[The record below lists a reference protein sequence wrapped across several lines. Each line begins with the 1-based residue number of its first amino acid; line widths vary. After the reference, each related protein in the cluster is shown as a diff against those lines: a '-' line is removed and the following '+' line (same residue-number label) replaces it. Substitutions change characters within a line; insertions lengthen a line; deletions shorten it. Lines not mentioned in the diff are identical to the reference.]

1 MGQTQADSHSRPI
14 GEAAPYRSIVVGFDS
29 RPEAADALALGR
41 RLAEQSGAT
50 LIVGAVLP
58 YGPSPALG
66 HETFES
72 WLSED
77 TKQLFDP
84 ILPQLE
90 GVDFSLHALGGGSPA
105 RKLYELAEHQQ
116 VDLIVVGS
124 THRGA
129 LGRVLRGSV
138 GERLLHGA
146 TCPVAIAPRG
156 LAAADWKL
164 ERRLGVAYDGS
175 DEARGAVDHAA
186 ALAHHVG
193 VPLRIIGV
201 VDPFVPAPF
210 DRAVPREIEAA
221 TKQGESV
228 DERRHRIL
236 EELLEQAV
244 AEQPSTLDAS
254 YELLE
259 GDPPEQLIS
268 ASSGLDLLVLGSRCY
283 GPLRHVLLG
292 GVSAA
297 VTRGAHCPTIIV
309 PRGEAQRE
317 SQRGVKTAAIS
328 ADRD

>member
-1 MGQTQADSHSRPI
+1 MAEG
-14 GEAAPYRSIVVGFDS
+14 APYRSILVGFDS
-29 RPEAADALALGR
+29 RPEAADAFALGR
-41 RLAEQSGAT
+41 RLAEQTGAT
-50 LIVGAVLP
+50 LLVAAVLP

-66 HETFES
+66 RETFES

-77 TKQLFDP
+77 TAQLFDP
-84 ILPQLE
+84 IMPQLE
-90 GVDFSLHALGGGSPA
+90 GVDFSLQALGGGSPA
-105 RKLYELAEHQQ
+105 RKLGELAEDEQ

-129 LGRVLRGSV
+129 LGRVLPGSV

-146 TCPVAIAPRG
+146 TCPVAVAPRG
-156 LAAADWKL
+156 LAGADWRL
-164 ERRLGVAYDGS
+164 EHRLGIAYDGS
-175 DEARGAVDHAA
+175 AEARA
-186 ALAHHVG
+186 ALDQAAELAQATG
-193 VPLRIIGV
+193 VPLRVIGV

-210 DRAVPREIEAA
+210 GRAVPREAEAA
-221 TKQGESV
+221 TKHAESV

-259 GDPPEQLIS
+259 EDPSDQLIS
-268 ASSGLDLLVLGSRCY
+268 ASPGLDLLVLGSRCY

-297 VTRGAHCPTIIV
+297 VTRGAQCPTIVV
-309 PRGEAQRE
+309 PRGEAERQGA
-317 SQRGVKTAAIS
+317 RGEETATAS
-328 ADRD
+328 AHQA

>member
-1 MGQTQADSHSRPI
+1 LLVA
-14 GEAAPYRSIVVGFDS
+14 
-29 RPEAADALALGR
+29 
-41 RLAEQSGAT
+41 
-50 LIVGAVLP
+50 AVLP
-58 YGPSPALG
+58 SGPSPALPR
-66 HETFES
+66 ETFES
-72 WLSED
+72 RLSED
-77 TKQLFDP
+77 TEQLFDP
-84 ILPQLE
+84 IMPQLE
-90 GVDFSLHALGGGSPA
+90 GLDFSIHALGAGSPA
-105 RKLYELAEHQQ
+105 RMLHELAEDEQ

-124 THRGA
+124 THRSA
-129 LGRVLRGSV
+129 LGRVLPGSV

-156 LAAADWKL
+156 LAAADWRL

-175 DEARGAVDHAA
+175 AEARAALDHAA
-186 ALAHHVG
+186 RLAQATG
-193 VPLRIIGV
+193 VPLRVIGV

-210 DRAVPREIEAA
+210 DRAVPRELEAA

-236 EELLEQAV
+236 EGLLEQAV

-283 GPLRHVLLG
+283 GPLRHVLVG

-297 VTRGAHCPTIIV
+297 VTRGAQCPTIVV
-309 PRGEAQRE
+309 PRAEAERDGARGEE
-317 SQRGVKTAAIS
+317 TATTS
-328 ADRD
+328 AHRA

>member
-1 MGQTQADSHSRPI
+1 MDQPQADRATRPAD
-14 GEAAPYRSIVVGFDS
+14 GGVPYRSILVGFEG
-29 RPEAADALALGR
+29 RPEAADALGLGR
-41 RLAEQSGAT
+41 AIAEQTGAT
-50 LIVGAVLP
+50 LVVATVLP
-58 YGPSPALG
+58 YRPSPALG
-66 HETFES
+66 RETFDG
-72 WLSED
+72 WLSGD
-77 TKQLFDP
+77 TTRLFDP
-84 ILPQLE
+84 IMPQLE
-90 GVDFSLHALGGGSPA
+90 GLDFSVHALGGGSPA
-105 RKLYELAEHQQ
+105 RKLGELAEDEQ

-124 THRGA
+124 THRGT
-129 LGRVLRGSV
+129 LGRVYPGSV

-146 TCPVAIAPRG
+146 TCPVAVAPRG
-156 LAAADWKL
+156 LATAGWRL
-164 ERRLGVAYDGS
+164 ERLGVAYDGS
-175 DEARGAVDHAA
+175 DEGRGAVDHAA

-221 TKQGESV
+221 TKHGETV
-228 DERRHRIL
+228 GERRRRIL
-236 EELLEQAV
+236 SELLRQAV
-244 AEQPSTLDAS
+244 AKQSSVVDAG

-297 VTRGAHCPTIIV
+297 VTRGAHCPTIVV

-317 SQRGVKTAAIS
+317 SPRGVKTAAIS
-328 ADRD
+328 ADRG